1 MRKNGTSQRVSVL
14 ALALLAC
21 ALPPIFAQGPVTNR
35 SPGLPGMI
43 LIPAGVYRPLF
54 KFKTDAAAVSVKAF
68 YLDALPVANG
78 DFLEFVRANPRW
90 QRSHVKHLFA
100 DELYLKDWAG
110 DLELGGNAP
119 ANAPVTGISWF
130 AAKAYAGWRGKRLP
144 TTAEWEYAA
153 SASATRPDG
162 ESDPKFKA
170 DILQW
175 YSTPAPAV
183 LPPVSSGSTNFF
195 GVRDFHDLVWEW
207 VADFNSAMISDR
219 SRDGDALDRR
229 FFCAAGSQGAQD
241 VDDYPAFM
249 RYAFRSSLK
258 ADYCVHDLGFR
269 CAKDL

>member
-1 MRKNGTSQRVSVL
+1 MRKNGTSQRISIL

-21 ALPPIFAQGPVTNR
+21 ALPPMFAQSLVANST
-35 SPGLPGMI
+35 PGFPGMI
-43 LIPAGVYRPLF
+43 WVPAGVYHPLF
-54 KFKTDAAAVSVKAF
+54 KFKTDAAAVPVKAF
-68 YLDALPVANG
+68 YLDALPVSNG

-90 QRSHVKHLFA
+90 QRSQVKHLFA

-119 ANAPVTGISWF
+119 TNAPVTGISWF
-130 AAKAYAGWRGKRLP
+130 AAKAYARWRGKRLP

-162 ESDPKFKA
+162 ENDPKFKA
-170 DILQW
+170 EILQW
-175 YSTPAPAV
+175 YSTPTPAV
-183 LPPVSSGSTNFF
+183 LPPVSSGSTNFY
-195 GVRDFHDLVWEW
+195 GVRDLHGLIWEW
-207 VADFNSAMISDR
+207 VADFNSAMISDD
-219 SRDGDALDRR
+219 SRGGDVLDRR

-258 ADYCVHDLGFR
+258 ADYCIHDLGFR